1 MNELN
6 ITLDYTNACRTNT
19 STAIRRFA
27 DGKPF
32 GIMEE

>member
-19 STAIRRFA
+19 ITAIRRIEY
-27 DGKPF
+27 DSTRVNR
-32 GIMEE
+32 